1 MKIIAFIGPSG
12 SGKSYRA
19 ITIAHDTNS
28 GLIIDDGLLIQGS
41 RIIAGMSAKNQS
53 TKMGAIKTALF
64 TDMGHLKQAQE
75 ALATL
80 QPQKILI
87 LGTSIAMVEKIAKR
101 LDLPKPV
108 DVINIEEVASSEE
121 ISTAKY
127 YRKYMG
133 KHVIP
138 APTLE
143 VKRSFVNSLIESLQ
157 VILKRQDSDKQKV
170 YEQSVIRPTFSYLGE
185 IWISDEA
192 LNDIIKWVLA
202 TFSDIRQ
209 AEKIRVVSNHG
220 NIIISF
226 QYTAKY
232 GQPLHILAREIQS
245 EVKKVV
251 EDLTGFNV
259 LAVDILVTDVVI

>member
-1 MKIIAFIGPSG
+1 MNIIAFIGPSG

-19 ITIAHDTNS
+19 ITIAHNTNS
-28 GLIIDDGLLIQGS
+28 SLIIDDGLLIQGS

-64 TDMGHLKQAQE
+64 TDQEHLKQAQE
-75 ALATL
+75 TLTTL

-87 LGTSIAMVEKIAKR
+87 LGTSIAMIEKITKR
-101 LDLPKPV
+101 LDLPKPSNI
-108 DVINIEEVASSEE
+108 INIEDVASSEE

-192 LNDIIKWVLA
+192 LNDIIKWALA
-202 TFSDIRQ
+202 TFSGVRQ

-220 NIIISF
+220 NIIISI
-226 QYTAKY
+226 QYTANY
-232 GQPLHILAREIQS
+232 GQPLHILSREIQS
-245 EVKKVV
+245 EIKKIV
-251 EDLTGFNV
+251 EELTGFYV
-259 LAVDILVTDVVI
+259 LAVDILVTEVVI

>member
-1 MKIIAFIGPSG
+1 LKIIAFIGPSG

-19 ITIAHDTNS
+19 ITIAHDTHS

-64 TDMGHLKQAQE
+64 TDLEHLKQTQKT
-75 ALATL
+75 LVML

-101 LDLPKPV
+101 LNLPKPT
-108 DVINIEEVASSEE
+108 DIINIEDVASSEE

-143 VKRSFVNSLIESLQ
+143 VKRSFVNTLIESLQ

-185 IWISDEA
+185 ISISDEA

-202 TFSDIRQ
+202 TFTDVRH
-209 AEKIRVVSNHG
+209 AEKVKVVSDHG
-220 NIIISF
+220 NIIISIN
-226 QYTAKY
+226 YIANY
-232 GQPLHILAREIQS
+232 GQPLNILSRDIQA

-251 EDLTGFNV
+251 EDLTGFYV
-259 LAVDILVTDVVI
+259 LAVDILVTEVVI